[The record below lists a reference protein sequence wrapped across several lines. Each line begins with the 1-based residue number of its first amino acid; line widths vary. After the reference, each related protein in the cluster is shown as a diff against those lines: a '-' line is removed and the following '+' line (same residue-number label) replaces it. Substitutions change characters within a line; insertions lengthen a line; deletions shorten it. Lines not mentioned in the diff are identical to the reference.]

1 MTDDVKSAQEALV
14 GINNVTSAVVKMHDH
29 GRRFNL
35 KKTGRVFCCC
45 FYINNN
51 DLCLRLI
58 RVPSLWFDRDVP
70 SGTP

>member
-29 GRRFNL
+29 RFNL
-35 KKTGRVFCCC
+35 KKTWTC
-45 FYINNN
+45 FLLLFLHNNN

>member
-35 KKTGRVFCCC
+35 KKTWTC
-45 FYINNN
+45 F
-51 DLCLRLI
+51 LVLFLHKQQ
-58 RVPSLWFDRDVP
+58 
-70 SGTP
+70 

>member
-35 KKTGRVFCCC
+35 KKTDVF
-45 FYINNN
+45 F
-51 DLCLRLI
+51 
-58 RVPSLWFDRDVP
+58 VVVF
-70 SGTP
+70 T